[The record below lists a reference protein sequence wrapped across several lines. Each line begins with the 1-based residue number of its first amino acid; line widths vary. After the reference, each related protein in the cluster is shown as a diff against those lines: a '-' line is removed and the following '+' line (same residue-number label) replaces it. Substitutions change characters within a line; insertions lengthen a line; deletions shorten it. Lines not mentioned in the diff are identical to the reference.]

1 MIDKKTLEMIDQHY
15 ESDRNAQVARL
26 EALSSQV
33 IEHKHLDEPGGLDMD
48 ALSDAITDLEA
59 AVNTPHH

>member
-26 EALSSQV
+26 EALISQV
-33 IEHKHLDEPGGLDMD
+33 KAHKHLDEPGGLDMD
-48 ALSDAITDLEA
+48 ALSDAITDLED

>member
-26 EALSSQV
+26 EALISQV
-33 IEHKHLDEPGGLDMD
+33 KAHKHLDEPGGLDMD
-48 ALSDAITDLEA
+48 ALSDAISYLED